1 MDSAQIDV
9 GLILDK
15 KDKAVH
21 PSAAKLMTRHAN
33 QHPETSLN
41 VSNLNQIKL
50 NLTWYEFV
58 CLQELVM
65 AIKKRLPAKTML
77 PRQWEDFRNQFDE
90 NDPESKKSF
99 NDFLTMLQKESFYRD
114 TLAEALIYKQSA
126 VRLTYQDE
134 IKFMT
139 AQQLKMQTEMGSFQ
153 QNIDDQAQ
161 NVSGPTFSWII
172 NDMIMF
178 HFQSTL
184 MLLTTDD

>member
-1 MDSAQIDV
+1 
-9 GLILDK
+9 
-15 KDKAVH
+15 
-21 PSAAKLMTRHAN
+21 
-33 QHPETSLN
+33 
-41 VSNLNQIKL
+41 
-50 NLTWYEFV
+50 
-58 CLQELVM
+58 M
-65 AIKKRLPAKTML
+65 AIKKRLPSKTML

-90 NDPESKKSF
+90 NDPDSKKSF

-153 QNIDDQAQ
+153 QNNDEQAQ
-161 NVSGPTFSWII
+161 NASGPMFSWII

-184 MLLTTDD
+184 MLLTTDDQDRCQLFDCDSGVLQHEFTFK